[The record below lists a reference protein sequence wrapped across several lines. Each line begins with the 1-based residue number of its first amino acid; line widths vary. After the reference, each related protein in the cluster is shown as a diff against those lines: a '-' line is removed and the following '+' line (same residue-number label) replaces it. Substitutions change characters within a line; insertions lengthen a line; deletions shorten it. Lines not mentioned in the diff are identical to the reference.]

1 LHFAPDTE
9 ASLAFT
15 VDLANTVAGATKS
28 GLDELVTPAHL
39 TTLFETHQFSGRL
52 DRDDAELAEV
62 RQTRELLRHIWTLE
76 RDDAALEVNA
86 LLQSA
91 QALPRLMRHD
101 GLDWH
106 LHATDPEAPLA
117 ERIRV
122 EVALALVD
130 VIRTDENGRLRACA
144 AEDCAGILVDLSRN
158 GSKRF
163 CSIRC
168 GNRMNMIAF
177 RHRAADERDAAL
189 SGDGAET
196 AGAGPG

>member
-28 GLDELVTPAHL
+28 GTDELASPAQL
-39 TTLFETHQFSGRL
+39 TALFRAHRFSGRL
-52 DRDDAELAEV
+52 DRSDAELAEV
-62 RQTRELLRHIWTLE
+62 RQSRELLRRIWTLE
-76 RDDAALEVNA
+76 RDAAALEVNTM
-86 LLQSA
+86 LQSA
-91 QALPRLMRHD
+91 LARPRLMRHD
-101 GLDWH
+101 GMDWH
-106 LHATDPEAPLA
+106 LHATDPQAPLA

-130 VIRTDENGRLRACA
+130 VIRTDETGRLRACA
-144 AEDCAGILVDLSRN
+144 AADCDGLLVDLSRN

-163 CSIRC
+163 CSVRC

-177 RHRAADERDAAL
+177 RERAAGLSSDAA
-189 SGDGAET
+189 GTPGAAT
-196 AGAGPG
+196 GSAG

>member
-9 ASLAFT
+9 ASLVFT

-28 GLDELVTPAHL
+28 GSDELVSPAQL
-39 TTLFETHQFSGRL
+39 TALFEANRFSGRL
-52 DRDDAELAEV
+52 DRDLAELTEV
-62 RQTRELLRHIWTLE
+62 RETRDLLRRIWTLD
-76 RDDAALEVNA
+76 RDTAALEVND

-106 LHATDPEAPLA
+106 LHATDPAAPLA

-130 VIRTDENGRLRACA
+130 VIRTDESGRLRACA
-144 AEDCAGILVDLSRN
+144 APDCAGILVDLSRN

-163 CSIRC
+163 CGIRC
-168 GNRMNMIAF
+168 GNRMNTIAF
-177 RHRAADERDAAL
+177 RQRAV
-189 SGDGAET
+189 G
-196 AGAGPG
+196 

>member
-1 LHFAPDTE
+1 MHFAPDTE

-28 GLDELVTPAHL
+28 GLDELATPAQL
-39 TTLFETHQFSGRL
+39 TALFVAHRFSGRL
-52 DRDDAELAEV
+52 DGTETELAEV
-62 RQTRELLRHIWTLE
+62 RATRELLRRIWLLG
-76 RDDAALEVNA
+76 RDAAAEELNA
-86 LLQSA
+86 MLRSA
-91 QALPRLMRHD
+91 RALPRLMRHD

-106 LHATDPEAPLA
+106 LHATDPAAPLA

-130 VIRTDENGRLRACA
+130 VVRTDETGRLRACA
-144 AEDCAGILVDLSRN
+144 ARDCAGVLVDLSRN

-168 GNRMNMIAF
+168 GNRMNTIAF
-177 RHRAADERDAAL
+177 RQRAA
-189 SGDGAET
+189 G
-196 AGAGPG
+196 

>member
-1 LHFAPDTE
+1 MHFAPDTE

-28 GLDELVTPAHL
+28 GLDELVTPVQLTALFVAHR
-39 TTLFETHQFSGRL
+39 FSGRL
-52 DRDDAELAEV
+52 DGTEAELAEV
-62 RQTRELLRHIWTLE
+62 RATRELLRHIWLLG
-76 RDDAALEVNA
+76 RDDAAVELNA
-86 LLQSA
+86 MLRNA
-91 QALPRLMRHD
+91 RALPRLMRHD

-106 LHATDPEAPLA
+106 LHATDPAAPLA

-130 VIRTDENGRLRACA
+130 VIRTDETGRLRACA
-144 AEDCAGILVDLSRN
+144 AQDCAGVLVDLSRN

-168 GNRMNMIAF
+168 GNRMNTIAF
-177 RHRAADERDAAL
+177 RQRAA
-189 SGDGAET
+189 G
-196 AGAGPG
+196 

>member
-1 LHFAPDTE
+1 MHFAPDTE

-28 GLDELVTPAHL
+28 GADELVTPAQV
-39 TTLFETHQFSGRL
+39 TTLFVTHRFSGRL
-52 DRDDAELAEV
+52 DQTDTELAEV
-62 RQTRELLRHIWTLE
+62 RATRDLLRRIWTLD
-76 RDDAALEVNA
+76 RDSAALEVNA

-130 VIRTDENGRLRACA
+130 VIRTDETGRLRACA
-144 AEDCAGILVDLSRN
+144 APDCAGILVDLSRN

-163 CSIRC
+163 CGIRC
-168 GNRMNMIAF
+168 GNRMNTIAF
-177 RHRAADERDAAL
+177 RQRAA
-189 SGDGAET
+189 G
-196 AGAGPG
+196 

>member
-1 LHFAPDTE
+1 MHFAPDTE

-28 GLDELVTPAHL
+28 GLDELISPAQVVQ
-39 TTLFETHQFSGRL
+39 LFDAHRFSGRL
-52 DRDDAELAEV
+52 DRTETELAEV
-62 RQTRELLRHIWTLE
+62 RATRQRLRRIWTLD
-76 RDDAALEVNA
+76 RDDAALEVNG

-101 GLDWH
+101 GMDWH
-106 LHATDPEAPLA
+106 LHATDPAAPLA
-117 ERIRV
+117 ERILV

-130 VIRTDENGRLRACA
+130 VIRSDESARLRACA
-144 AEDCAGILVDLSRN
+144 AEDCDGLLVDLSRN

-168 GNRMNMIAF
+168 GNRMNMVAF
-177 RHRAADERDAAL
+177 RQRAAGDVIADAA
-189 SGDGAET
+189 GT
-196 AGAGPG
+196 VAGAPG

>member
-1 LHFAPDTE
+1 MHFAPDTE

-28 GLDELVTPAHL
+28 GLDELISPAQVVQ
-39 TTLFETHQFSGRL
+39 LFESHRFSGRL
-52 DRDDAELAEV
+52 DRNETELAEV
-62 RQTRELLRHIWTLE
+62 RATRQRLRRIWTLD
-76 RDDAALEVNA
+76 RDDAALEVNG

-101 GLDWH
+101 GMDWH
-106 LHATDPEAPLA
+106 LHATDPAAPLA
-117 ERIRV
+117 ERILV

-130 VIRTDENGRLRACA
+130 VIRSDESARLRACA
-144 AEDCAGILVDLSRN
+144 AEDCDGLLVDLSRN

-168 GNRMNMIAF
+168 GNRMNMVAF
-177 RHRAADERDAAL
+177 RQRAAGDVIADAA
-189 SGDGAET
+189 GT
-196 AGAGPG
+196 VAGAPG